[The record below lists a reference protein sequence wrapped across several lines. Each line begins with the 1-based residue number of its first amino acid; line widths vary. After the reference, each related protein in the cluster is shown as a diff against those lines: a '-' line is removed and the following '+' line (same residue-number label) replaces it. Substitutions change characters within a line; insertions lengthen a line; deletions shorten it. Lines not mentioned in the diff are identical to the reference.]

1 MESMANPQFE
11 QKCPVLDVY
20 KRQVRTSAG
29 SVYPLS
35 GETDSSLY
43 IDGTDV
49 KVGDEV
55 RVRVEGK
62 GDTSGNAFSDWYTVQ
77 SLNNRNY
84 ITGVSIVGDVSV
96 GKTVNAQ
103 VSYRYAWPYGRAG
116 RCV

>member
-1 MESMANPQFE
+1 MSYRYAWPYGRAGYQW
-11 QKCPVLDVY
+11 Y
-20 KRQVRTSAG
+20 VRTSAG

-84 ITGVSIVGDVSV
+84 ITGCLLYTS
-96 GKTVNAQ
+96 
-103 VSYRYAWPYGRAG
+103 